1 MRLVVK
7 QDDRIVSE
15 LDFAQGPIRMGR
27 QANNQ
32 VVLADKTISRQHAA
46 LYNTQDGKW
55 VVEDLGSANKTYLN
69 GEAVSKTDIKNGD
82 VLSIGDFSIAVTIE
96 EKSQSEKPPTSA
108 GDTVA
113 TTSKGP
119 QIIARE
125 LDTPDAPPIR
135 FPAQRA
141 KDFMTAV
148 ALLNDADSAD
158 EVLLTLLDL
167 TLTQFGAGNVW
178 CAVRTE
184 PNGPM
189 TAHAGKKRGGE
200 PVQLEQI
207 KLSQNITQSVE
218 RHHFMLFLFARIP
231 NQVQKGDIRSAII
244 SPIVG
249 KEGCYGVIYVDN
261 YIGDEHYSLTD
272 LDYLMLLGIH
282 TTSILQSL

>member
-15 LDFAQGPIRMGR
+15 LEFAQGPIRIGR

-32 VVLADKTISRQHAA
+32 VVLADGAISRQHAA

-69 GEAVSKTDIKNGD
+69 GEAVTKADIKNGD
-82 VLSIGDFSIAVTIE
+82 VLSIGDFSVTVTIE
-96 EKSQSEKPPTSA
+96 EKSQSEKPTSA
-108 GDTVA
+108 ADTV
-113 TTSKGP
+113 TTASRGP

-135 FPAQRA
+135 FPPQRA
-141 KDFMTAV
+141 KDFMAAV
-148 ALLNDADSAD
+148 ALLRNADSVD
-158 EVLLTLLDL
+158 EVLLALLDL
-167 TLTQFGAGNVW
+167 TLEQFAAGNVW
-178 CAVRTE
+178 CALRSG
-184 PNGPM
+184 PDGPM
-189 TAHAGKKRGGE
+189 TAHAGKKRKGE
-200 PVQLEQI
+200 PLQLEQI
-207 KLSQNITQSVE
+207 KLKEDITRSVE
-218 RHHFMLFLFARIP
+218 RKHFMLFLFSRIP
-231 NQVQKGDIRSAII
+231 NQVGKGDIRSAVI

-249 KEGCYGVIYVDN
+249 QGGCYGVIYVDN

-282 TTSILQSL
+282 TTSILQGL